1 MERENL
7 IKSKEKKKEI
17 IDTYLKCLIVFIS
30 LFVLSMVI
38 VKLFVTIEDI
48 ESLFKNLIKDGES
61 RNSLEDGKTIL
72 DFWIH
77 NSIANL
83 IWILLGFIPFLYI
96 SRIGI
101 FFNSILMG
109 TVCGML
115 SVVEN
120 KGLLICFIYGYGAHG
135 IIENLANVLGFT
147 VGILICRNLTK
158 IIKKKIDIHS
168 VLEKLKLYILIYCS
182 LIIPILLV
190 AAILEAKVTPIIL
203 NQL

>member
-101 FFNSILMG
+101 FFNSI
-109 TVCGML
+109 
-115 SVVEN
+115 S
-120 KGLLICFIYGYGAHG
+120 
-135 IIENLANVLGFT
+135 
-147 VGILICRNLTK
+147 
-158 IIKKKIDIHS
+158 
-168 VLEKLKLYILIYCS
+168 
-182 LIIPILLV
+182 P
-190 AAILEAKVTPIIL
+190 
-203 NQL
+203 